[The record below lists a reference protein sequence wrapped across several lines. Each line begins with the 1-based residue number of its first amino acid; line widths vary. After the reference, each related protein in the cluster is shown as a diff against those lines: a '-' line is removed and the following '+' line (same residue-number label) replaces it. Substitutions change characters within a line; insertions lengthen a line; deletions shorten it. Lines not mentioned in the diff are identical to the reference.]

1 VTVAA
6 VATVVARHEYAHPS
20 KAHSTAAAP
29 VTPPRPPVLAE
40 LTGSASPSAAAVT
53 AALHT
58 AVAGFPSGERLA
70 GTVIDVSTGAT
81 LWSRDPQAEMAPAST
96 TKLITAAAA
105 LRALG
110 PDFKLTTSTKQVGNV
125 VYLIGGGDPTLV
137 RTDTSTVIPTYPRPA
152 SLADL
157 ASQTAAALSP
167 GMPIHLR
174 VDTSAWTGPTSAHGW
189 QSNYVTEGDVTP
201 PSPLE
206 LDGGR
211 LHSDDFDS
219 ERTPTP
225 TAQAAEAFAALLR
238 ADGVTISG
246 EVKAAT
252 APPTATSLASV
263 ASPPLSELVQRL
275 LTESDNDLAEA
286 LGRAVAGSA
295 GLPADFTDAAKAVV
309 AQMAGLGVSTTGI
322 SLFDTSGLS
331 HDDRIDPAALV
342 AVLRAAASTSEPDL
356 RPIVEGLPV
365 GGFTGTLADRYRGHQ
380 TSAGGGIVRAKTG
393 TLTGVD
399 TLAGLVVDGEGNLLA
414 FALMASGQ
422 DSESD
427 VEAGLD
433 RIASTLEK

>member
-1 VTVAA
+1 
-6 VATVVARHEYAHPS
+6 
-20 KAHSTAAAP
+20 
-29 VTPPRPPVLAE
+29 
-40 LTGSASPSAAAVT
+40 
-53 AALHT
+53 
-58 AVAGFPSGERLA
+58 
-70 GTVIDVSTGAT
+70 
-81 LWSRDPQAEMAPAST
+81 
-96 TKLITAAAA
+96 
-105 LRALG
+105 
-110 PDFKLTTSTKQVGNV
+110 
-125 VYLIGGGDPTLV
+125 
-137 RTDTSTVIPTYPRPA
+137 
-152 SLADL
+152 
-157 ASQTAAALSP
+157 
-167 GMPIHLR
+167 
-174 VDTSAWTGPTSAHGW
+174 
-189 QSNYVTEGDVTP
+189 
-201 PSPLE
+201 
-206 LDGGR
+206 
-211 LHSDDFDS
+211 
-219 ERTPTP
+219 
-225 TAQAAEAFAALLR
+225 LR

-331 HDDRIDPAALV
+331 HDDRIAPAALV